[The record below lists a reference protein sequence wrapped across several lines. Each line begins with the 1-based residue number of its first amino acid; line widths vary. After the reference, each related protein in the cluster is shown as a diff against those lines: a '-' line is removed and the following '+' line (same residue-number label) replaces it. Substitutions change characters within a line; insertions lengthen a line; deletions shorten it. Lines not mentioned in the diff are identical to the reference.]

1 MTRRMSVSNWDD
13 RWLPRAAAMT
23 QQWAHSLRERAWRL
37 TGPGSLVGDGVRAQP
52 ALAGSTGAV
61 LVAAV
66 VLAIAGGPGGP
77 PDESPASVAPI
88 TPVPAV
94 GTTLGPAPGT
104 SVATYLVKAAADLRH
119 FDDVSRGKAGYAVID
134 LDRYVTPAAAA
145 RLFAGRKMVRAYV
158 RVPGGRL
165 PTQVHAIPLEDNFAL
180 LNEGMLASGRLAS
193 ATAKTFQVL
202 VTQLSPKTPNVR
214 QLKARYALQEQASSY
229 EGQRLS
235 RPDAC
240 ACVFAVVVKATAGQ
254 LAALARTPGIR
265 VVDPAPPTTSI
276 DALTVFPL
284 EPEVRTVVPKGG
296 LFGA

>member
-1 MTRRMSVSNWDD
+1 MSLSDWDA
-13 RWLPRAAAMT
+13 RWLPRAAAIT
-23 QQWAHSLRERAWRL
+23 QQWAQSLRERLWRW
-37 TGPGSLVGDGVRAQP
+37 TGPDSLVGDGVRAQP

-61 LVAAV
+61 LMAAL

-77 PDESPASVAPI
+77 PDESPAPVAPI

-119 FDDVSRGKAGYAVID
+119 FDDVSRGKPGYAVVD
-134 LDRYVTPAAAA
+134 LDRYVTPAVAA
-145 RLFAGRKMVRAYV
+145 RLFAGQKLVRAYA

-165 PTQVHAIPLEDNFAL
+165 PTQVHAIPLEDNFSL
-180 LNEGMLASGRLAS
+180 LESGMLASGRLAS

-202 VTQLSPKTPNVR
+202 VTQLAPSTPNLK
-214 QLKARYALQEQASSY
+214 QLKARYSLQEEASSY
-229 EGQRLS
+229 EGERLS
-235 RPDAC
+235 RPATC
-240 ACVFAVVVKATAGQ
+240 ACVFAVVVRAAGVQ
-254 LAALARTPGIR
+254 LAAMSRTPGIR

>member
-1 MTRRMSVSNWDD
+1 MRVGDWDE
-13 RWLPRAAAMT
+13 RWLPRAAAVT
-23 QQWAHSLRERAWRL
+23 QQWAQSLRERMWRW

-52 ALAGSTGAV
+52 ALAGSTAAV
-61 LVAAV
+61 LVAAL

-77 PDESPASVAPI
+77 PDESATPIAPV

-119 FDDVSRGKAGYAVID
+119 FDDVSRGKPGYAVID
-134 LDRYVTPAAAA
+134 LDRYVSPAVAE
-145 RLFAGRKMVRAYV
+145 RLFAGQKLVRAYA

-180 LNEGMLASGRLAS
+180 LDEGMLASGRLAT

-202 VTQLSPKTPNVR
+202 VTQLSPSTPNAR
-214 QLKARYALQEQASSY
+214 QLKARYSLQEQASSY

-235 RPDAC
+235 RPATC
-240 ACVFAVVVKATAGQ
+240 SCVFAVVVKAAAVQ
-254 LAALARTPGIR
+254 LAAMARTPGIR
-265 VVDPAPPTTSI
+265 IVDPAPPTTSI